1 MAIQYNLLQRGF
13 KNVPSDVKPT
23 GFQLLLKT
31 AYYRGVRLS
40 LVDDIEVT
48 VDGERFE
55 RNKVSVQ
62 IGGHTYTL
70 DQLEKI
76 GNKNWD
82 WLEPAVVTVEKPG
95 GLKPGVHDVQAAL
108 KLRISYMPFNPV
120 VSYFRDKLVLMP
132 HGNSALL
139 ATKPKVKL
147 SVSLYSYNGDLQA
160 GTMTLEDC
168 LADLS
173 DMGADGVEF
182 LPEAI
187 VPNYPKPPKKW
198 VAQWFKWME
207 KYHLTPVALDGGADT
222 KLYKHRKLSANEIVK
237 LIEIDLKLAN
247 TLGCTVYRGL
257 GSSWPSAL
265 DVSGN
270 ISHTVD
276 WKKGITPYQIYEK
289 LIPIAEK
296 YDVKMGEELH
306 IPFLIESDWLEETI
320 KLIDKT
326 GTKHLGFVPDMSI
339 FVRRPP
345 KHLSPER
352 FIGGGVPKEVVDYV
366 YESRENLVSEEE
378 VKAKVMTM
386 GAGPMGIPLV
396 AMIYHLTYSTKD
408 RNEAKQLARL
418 VPYSVHIHGKAYD
431 VLEDLSDEYSI
442 PYSEVIP
449 VLAHEGYAN
458 YISSEYEGD
467 RSPFAASNQVRRQQL
482 MIRQMWN
489 AALEDRHQTLTARTH
504 G

>member
-1 MAIQYNLLQRGF
+1 MAIQYNLLQSGF
-13 KNVPSDVKPT
+13 KNVPADSHPT
-23 GFQLLLKT
+23 GFQLLIKT
-31 AYYRGVRLS
+31 SYYRGVRLS
-40 LVDDIEVT
+40 LIDDIEVT
-48 VDGERFE
+48 VDGEKFE
-55 RNKVSVQ
+55 RSKIRVE
-62 IGGHTYTL
+62 IGGKTYKL

-76 GNKNWD
+76 GNKNWE
-82 WLEPAVVTVEKPG
+82 WLEPAIVTVQKPG
-95 GLKPGVHDVQAAL
+95 GLKPGVHEVRVAL

-120 VSYFRDKLVLMP
+120 VSFFSDRLVLMP
-132 HGNSALL
+132 KGKSL
-139 ATKPKVKL
+139 ASGASKPKM

-173 DMGADGVEF
+173 DMGAEGVEF

-187 VPNYPKPPKKW
+187 VPNYPNPPKKW
-198 VAQWFKWME
+198 LNQWFAWMD
-207 KYHLTPVALDGGADT
+207 KYKLKPIALDGGADT
-222 KLYKHRKLSANEIVK
+222 KLYKNRKLSLKEIVE
-237 LIEIDLKLAN
+237 LIAIDLKLAHQ
-247 TLGCTVYRGL
+247 LGCKVYRGL

-276 WKKGITPYQIYEK
+276 WKSGLTPNQIYEK
-289 LIPIAEK
+289 LLPIAEK

-306 IPFLIESDWLEETI
+306 IPFLIESDWLEDTI

-326 GTKHLGFVPDMSI
+326 GTRHLGFVPDMSI

-378 VKAKVMTM
+378 VKEKVLTM

-408 RNEAKQLARL
+408 KNSADQLARL
-418 VPYSVHIHGKAYD
+418 VPYSVHVHGKSYD

-449 VLAHEGYAN
+449 VLARQGYKN
-458 YISSEYEGD
+458 YISTEYEGD
-467 RSPFAASNQVRRQQL
+467 RAPFMASNQVRRHQL
-482 MIRQMWN
+482 MVRQIWN
-489 AALEDRHQTLTARTH
+489 AALTKQGKSLTARTH